1 MRAASWVVA
10 GTAVA
15 ACAVALVS
23 LREDEPDRA
32 EYCVA
37 QVDTLRAEVDLEQA
51 RWSSLMAAIAA
62 ERGLPARA
70 TTIAIATAYQESR
83 IHNIDYG
90 DRDSVG
96 LFQQR
101 PSQDWGTVE
110 QIMDP
115 AYATG
120 EFFDALVK
128 IDGYTE
134 LEITD
139 AAQRVQRSAY
149 PEAYADHEPFAR
161 ALASSLMGYSP
172 AAFSCQVNVREGGTL
187 SEVEELVRQS
197 FGAQDVDRRREAL
210 DYPVRGA
217 ADERARRG
225 WRLAQFLVANAA
237 RLELTSVSFDGRTW
251 TAKDSPDG
259 WVEDAK
265 APADRVRVTVS

>member
-1 MRAASWVVA
+1 VRRASWVVA
-10 GTAVA
+10 ATAVA
-15 ACAVALVS
+15 AGAVALVA
-23 LREDEPDRA
+23 LRDDEPDRA

-51 RWSSLMAAIAA
+51 RWTSLMAAMAA

-70 TTIAIATAYQESR
+70 ATIAIATAYQESR

-101 PSQDWGTVE
+101 PSQGWGTVE
-110 QIMDP
+110 QILDP
-115 AYATG
+115 AYAIDR
-120 EFFDALVK
+120 FYDALVK
-128 IDGYTE
+128 IDGYTR

-172 AAFSCQVNVREGGTL
+172 AAFTCQVNVREDGTL
-187 SEVEELVRQS
+187 REVEDLVRAS
-197 FGAQDVDRRREAL
+197 FGALDVDRRREAL
-210 DYPVRGA
+210 EYPMTGA
-217 ADERARRG
+217 SDQRVRRG

-237 RLELTSVSFDGRTW
+237 RLELTSVSFAGRTW
-251 TAKDSPDG
+251 TAQDSPDG
-259 WVEDAK
+259 WVEDAD
-265 APADRVRVTVS
+265 AASDRVRVTVS

>member
-1 MRAASWVVA
+1 MRRGSWVVA
-10 GTAVA
+10 ATAVA
-15 ACAVALVS
+15 AGAVALVVV
-23 LREDEPDRA
+23 RDDEPARA

-37 QVDTLRAEVDLEQA
+37 QVDELRAEVDLEQA
-51 RWSSLMAAIAA
+51 RWTSLMSAIAS

-70 TTIAIATAYQESR
+70 ATIAIATAYQESR

-101 PSQDWGTVE
+101 PSQGWGTVE

-120 EFFDALVK
+120 RFYDALVK

-172 AAFSCQVNVREGGTL
+172 AAFSCQVNVRDGG
-187 SEVEELVRQS
+187 SVDAVDDLVRES
-197 FGAQDVDRRREAL
+197 FGAVDVERGRARL
-210 DYPVRGA
+210 DYPVAGTAEQRSL
-217 ADERARRG
+217 RG

-237 RLELTSVSFDGRTW
+237 QLELRSVSFDGRTW
-251 TAKDSPDG
+251 TAQDSPDG
-259 WVEDAK
+259 WVEDAD
-265 APADRVRVTVS
+265 ASAERVRATAG